1 MATGEAK
8 KKTAIDSWK
17 TKQWYSIVAPKFLGE
32 VHTAL
37 TVPASSAESLM
48 NRVISIPLKEITRD
62 IAHIYTTIRLRV
74 SEVQGKTAI
83 TKFIGHSLA
92 REYIGTLVRRRRDAL
107 EVVLPAVSKDGLDF
121 QIKALVVTAY
131 PCSDKQKRAVRSLL
145 VKLLKEKAAAA
156 DLGQFERDI
165 LFGRLSVELQGALHK
180 IVPVRRVEI
189 LKTELVEEF
198 DVQEAVALENA
209 EKQEEEQTEEKKAE
223 EKTEETVAS
232 A

>member
-1 MATGEAK
+1 MAVTSDSK
-8 KKTAIDSWK
+8 KKTSIDTWK
-17 TKQWYSIVAPKFLGE
+17 SKQWYSIVAPKFLGE

-37 TVPASSAESLM
+37 VVPAAAPETLV

-62 IAHIYTTIRLRV
+62 ISHIYTTIRLRV

-107 EVVLPAVSKDGLDF
+107 EVVLPVVSKDGLEF
-121 QIKALVVTAY
+121 QIKALVITAY

-145 VKLLKEKAAAA
+145 VKLLKEKAALA
-156 DLGQFERDI
+156 DLGQFERDA
-165 LFGRLSVELQGALHK
+165 LFGKLAAELQNALHK

-198 DVQEAVALENA
+198 DVQETVELEGK
-209 EKQEEEQTEEKKAE
+209 KQEEPAEEETPKE
-223 EKTEETVAS
+223 EKTEEEAATA
-232 A
+232 

>member
-1 MATGEAK
+1 M
-8 KKTAIDSWK
+8 
-17 TKQWYSIVAPKFLGE
+17 
-32 VHTAL
+32 
-37 TVPASSAESLM
+37 VPAATQESLV

-62 IAHIYTTIRLRV
+62 ISHIYTTIRLRV

-107 EVVLPAVSKDGLDF
+107 EVVLPAVSKDGLEF

-145 VKLLKEKAAAA
+145 VKLLKEKASAA
-156 DLGQFERDI
+156 DLGQFERDA
-165 LFGRLSVELQGALHK
+165 LFGKLAAELQNALHK

-198 DVQEAVALENA
+198 DVQETVELEA
-209 EKQEEEQTEEKKAE
+209 QKKEAPAEEEPK
-223 EKTEETVAS
+223 EKTEEEAAATA
-232 A
+232 